1 MGRFLSIK
9 RCSGIEDR
17 RHVEINYKIEKRCPG
32 TGD

>member
-1 MGRFLSIK
+1 MGRFLSIR

-17 RHVEINYKIEKRCPG
+17 RHVEINYKIEKKGPE